1 MAALYTVENLCLRY
15 VDRQGLPTYAVEGVS
30 FELEKGDILGIAG
43 ESGCGKT
50 TLLRGGMCLF
60 SPQLQY
66 QAGDIRVQ
74 GSSLIGLSKT
84 QLRREFLG
92 RRIALV
98 PQGAM
103 NALDPTRRIRDFAT
117 DTMRSHYPSMG
128 KSEIHERL
136 HERFDR
142 LNLEPRRT
150 LSAFPVELS
159 GGMRQRA
166 VIALSTLMN
175 PAVLLADEPTSAL
188 DVSTQRLVVGLL
200 MSLMEMEI
208 IQGMV
213 LVSHELPLL
222 RHVANRTAILYAGEI
237 VESGPTESV
246 LFHSQHPY
254 TQALVA
260 SVIEPGPM
268 VSQTGPAALEG
279 APPDLQMPPMGC
291 RFASRCPVVQ
301 SECAT
306 NHPGLSEKDGHS
318 VRCAYVR

>member
-1 MAALYTVENLCLRY
+1 MSALYTVENLSLRY
-15 VDRQGLPTYAVEGVS
+15 VDRQGFSTYAVEGVS

-43 ESGCGKT
+43 ESGCGKS

-66 QAGDIRVQ
+66 LGGDIRVQ

-103 NALDPTRRIRDFAT
+103 NALDPTRRIRDFAA
-117 DTMRSHYPSMG
+117 DTMRSHYPSMTKG
-128 KSEIHERL
+128 EIHERL
-136 HERFDR
+136 YERFDR
-142 LNLEPRRT
+142 LNLDPRRT
-150 LSAFPVELS
+150 LEAFPVELS

-237 VESGPTESV
+237 VESGSTESV

-260 SVIEPGPM
+260 SVIEPGPTT
-268 VSQTGPAALEG
+268 QPGPVALEG
-279 APPDLQMPPMGC
+279 APPDLQNPPLGC

-301 SECAT
+301 SDCAT
-306 NHPGLSEKDGHS
+306 QHPALFEKSDHS
-318 VRCAYVR
+318 ARCAYVR